1 MTALLEVAGLRVVYR
16 GRPPVRAVDGVDLRV
31 GAGQVVGL
39 VGESGCGKSTVAR
52 TICGLVK
59 PAAGAVVFDG
69 IPVTPLGL
77 RRRPAALT
85 RIQMVFQ
92 DPYASL
98 HPRRRIGAQI
108 GDGVRAATARG
119 GETGPGAEP
128 ARGDGTGSG
137 ADTGRS
143 GDTGLGAEPA
153 WWLRRVGLEPD
164 AARRYPHEFSGGQRQ
179 RIAIARAL
187 AARPDLLIGDEPIS
201 ALDASTQAVVAAL
214 MRDLAVDS
222 GAGLLFISHDLSVVR
237 LIADRL
243 IVMYRG
249 RIVESGPAQV
259 IWEDPQHPYTQ
270 SLLAAVPVPDGLGT
284 MPAPPADDAH
294 YPLDQVLR

>member
-1 MTALLEVAGLRVVYR
+1 MSELLEVSGLRVVYP
-16 GRPPVRAVDGVDLRV
+16 GRPPVRAVDGVDLTV

-52 TICGLVK
+52 ALCGLVA
-59 PAAGAVVFDG
+59 PAAGRVVFDG
-69 IPVTPLGL
+69 VPVPPLGL
-77 RRRPAALT
+77 RRRPVALT
-85 RIQMVFQ
+85 RIQLVFQ

-98 HPRRRIGAQI
+98 HPRRPVGAQI
-108 GDGVRAATARG
+108 GDGVRAAEVRG
-119 GETGPGAEP
+119 VSSEEP
-128 ARGDGTGSG
+128 ARW
-137 ADTGRS
+137 
-143 GDTGLGAEPA
+143 LG
-153 WWLRRVGLEPD
+153 RVGLAAD

-243 IVMYRG
+243 VVMYRG
-249 RIVESGPAQV
+249 RIVESGPARA
-259 IWEDPQHPYTQ
+259 IWEDPQHPYTR
-270 SLLAAVPVPDGLGT
+270 SLLAAVPVPDGSGT
-284 MPAPPADDAH
+284 MPAPPEDDAE
-294 YPLDQVLR
+294 YPLEPVLR

>member
-1 MTALLEVAGLRVVYR
+1 VSRLLDVTGLRVTYR
-16 GRPPVRAVDGVDLRV
+16 GRPPVRAVDGVDLAV
-31 GAGQVVGL
+31 DAGQVVGL
-39 VGESGCGKSTVAR
+39 VGESGCGKSTIAR
-52 TICGLVK
+52 AVCGLVK
-59 PAAGAVVFDG
+59 PAAGTVTFDG
-69 IPVTPLGL
+69 TPVTPLGL

-85 RIQMVFQ
+85 RVQMVFQ

-98 HPRRRIGAQI
+98 HPRRGIGVQI
-108 GDGVRAATARG
+108 GDGVRAAVARG
-119 GETGPGAEP
+119 AAPSEP
-128 ARGDGTGSG
+128 A
-137 ADTGRS
+137 A
-143 GDTGLGAEPA
+143 
-153 WWLRRVGLEPD
+153 WLRRVGLDPD

-243 IVMYRG
+243 VVMYRG
-249 RIVESGPAQV
+249 RVVESGPAQE
-259 IWEDPQHPYTQ
+259 IWRDPQHPYTQ
-270 SLLAAVPVPDGLGT
+270 ALLAAVPLPDGSGR
-284 MPAPPADDAH
+284 MPAPPVDDAR
-294 YPLDQVLR
+294 YPQEAVLR

>member
-1 MTALLEVAGLRVVYR
+1 VSELLEVAGLRVVYR
-16 GRPPVRAVDGVDLRV
+16 GRPPVRAVDGVDLTV
-31 GAGQVVGL
+31 AAGQVVGL

-52 TICGLVK
+52 AVCGLVK
-59 PAAGAVVFDG
+59 PAAGTVVFDG
-69 IPVTPLGL
+69 LPVTPLGL

-98 HPRRRIGAQI
+98 HPRRRIGVQI
-108 GDGVRAATARG
+108 GEGVRAAAARG
-119 GETGPGAEP
+119 GETGPGAES
-128 ARGDGTGSG
+128 ARVGETEP
-137 ADTGRS
+137 
-143 GDTGLGAEPA
+143 GAEPA

-243 IVMYRG
+243 VVMYRG
-249 RIVESGPAQV
+249 RIVESGPARA

-284 MPAPPADDAH
+284 MPAPPADDAG
-294 YPLDQVLR
+294 YPLEPVLR

>member
-1 MTALLEVAGLRVVYR
+1 VSELLRVDGLRVVYP
-16 GRPPVRAVDGVDLRV
+16 GRPPVLAVDGVDLTV

-52 TICGLVK
+52 ALCGLVA
-59 PAAGAVVFDG
+59 PAAGSAVFDG
-69 IPVTPLGL
+69 VPVPPLGL
-77 RRRPAALT
+77 RRRPLALT
-85 RIQMVFQ
+85 RIQLVFQ

-98 HPRRRIGAQI
+98 HPRRPVGAQI
-108 GDGVRAATARG
+108 GDGVRAAAARG
-119 GETGPGAEP
+119 VSSDEP
-128 ARGDGTGSG
+128 AR
-137 ADTGRS
+137 
-143 GDTGLGAEPA
+143 
-153 WWLRRVGLEPD
+153 WLDRVGLAAD
-164 AARRYPHEFSGGQRQ
+164 SARRFPHEFSGGQRQ

-243 IVMYRG
+243 AVMYRG
-249 RIVESGPAQV
+249 RIVESGPARD
-259 IWEDPQHPYTQ
+259 IWADPQHPYTR
-270 SLLAAVPVPDGLGT
+270 SLLAAVPVPDGSGT
-284 MPAPPADDAH
+284 LPPATPDGVE
-294 YPLDQVLR
+294 YPLDPVLR